1 MVWSCEKE
9 SNDHILFKAA
19 EMEVEVVRPRG
30 RPKDMEAMYGTG
42 YERKEYWG
50 GNFSQ
55 SKK

>member
-42 YERKEYWG
+42 YERKEY
-50 GNFSQ
+50 
-55 SKK
+55 